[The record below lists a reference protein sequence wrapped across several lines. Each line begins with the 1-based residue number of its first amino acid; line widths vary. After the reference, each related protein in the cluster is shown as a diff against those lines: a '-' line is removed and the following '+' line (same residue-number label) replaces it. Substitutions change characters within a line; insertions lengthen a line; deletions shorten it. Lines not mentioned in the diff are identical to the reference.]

1 MKKLTTAN
9 ILLRA
14 EVLNKLNNKRNS
26 IIVSYP
32 QAIFEKVVSRR
43 TLKKQ
48 TITLS
53 VSDIHHPDLLEE
65 IFIEN
70 NFTRTDF
77 VIDPGQFSIR
87 GGIVDVFSF
96 ADEYPFRIEFF
107 DDEIESIRTFNI
119 NTQLSVEKRKK
130 ISIIPNTE
138 AKKIEEKQ
146 VSILEYLPQ
155 SSTIWMEDSLHTIGI
170 LEQNFDKAIQEFRK
184 KEDNTIIP
192 LSPEKIFT
200 NGSEFSNQLDEFRV
214 IEFGNNS
221 IFNPETKIKSDSEPL
236 TVINKKFDLLFSDLL
251 KNQKKNYK
259 NIILCSSD
267 QQEER
272 FNQIL
277 ENSKDEIIY
286 SILVTSLREGFIDND
301 NKIAVY
307 TDHQIFNRHH
317 RFKSKT
323 KFTDKQSITLK
334 QLTNLQIGD
343 FVTHIDHGVGEF
355 AGLHKIDNNGKK
367 QESIKLTYKQGD
379 ILYISIHSLHKI
391 AKFSGKEGIEPKINQ
406 LGSPVW
412 QKTKQKAKAK
422 VKQIAFNLIQLY
434 AKRKSQKGFH
444 TLLIPI
450 YNMN

>member
-1 MKKLTTAN
+1 MLS
-9 ILLRA
+9 IVLLHGYGSN
-14 EVLNKLNNKRNS
+14 EL
-26 IIVSYP
+26 
-32 QAIFEKVVSRR
+32 
-43 TLKKQ
+43 
-48 TITLS
+48 
-53 VSDIHHPDLLEE
+53 DL
-65 IFIEN
+65 
-70 NFTRTDF
+70 
-77 VIDPGQFSIR
+77 
-87 GGIVDVFSF
+87 FSF
-96 ADEYPFRIEFF
+96 ADELPDNLLIISLRAPYEMG
-107 DDEIESIRTFNI
+107 NGAYAWYAI
-119 NTQLSVEKRKK
+119 NLDSENNKF
-130 ISIIPNTE
+130 SDL
-138 AKKIEEKQ
+138 

-184 KEDNTIIP
+184 KEDNTITH

-221 IFNPETKIKSDSEPL
+221 IFNPKIKIKSDSEPL

-277 ENSKDEIIY
+277 ENSKEEIIY

-334 QLTNLQIGD
+334 QLTT
-343 FVTHIDHGVGEF
+343 F
-355 AGLHKIDNNGKK
+355 KK
-367 QESIKLTYKQGD
+367 GIMSPILTM
-379 ILYISIHSLHKI
+379 
-391 AKFSGKEGIEPKINQ
+391 
-406 LGSPVW
+406 V
-412 QKTKQKAKAK
+412 
-422 VKQIAFNLIQLY
+422 
-434 AKRKSQKGFH
+434 
-444 TLLIPI
+444 
-450 YNMN
+450 